1 VKPAKKYVRP
11 YIDRLNTFSN
21 RKKLRTLVLPGFEG
35 VPLWDVIIKFREE
48 IQDDALAIRAAS
60 VSYFFILAIFPT
72 IIFFFSLIPYIP
84 VENFDVVLMDNLKKV
99 MPEGVFSVLE
109 STIQDIVSVQRGGLT
124 SINFLLAFI
133 FSSNGVSS
141 MMQAFDKMNPTFK
154 KRKFLEKKWV
164 SVKITFLLTIQVITA
179 IILVIFGEKTLK
191 SILEY
196 MHITSTVSFWL
207 VVIFKYLFVIFGF
220 FNSIALIYYFGPSVK
235 QKYRYFSIGAT
246 FATLIMILLS
256 YLLKFYFNAF
266 SNFNQL
272 YGSIGIV
279 LVVMLWVYI
288 NSYILLFGFE
298 LNNSIALN
306 KIIHQKKEPAL

>member
-1 VKPAKKYVRP
+1 M
-11 YIDRLNTFSN
+11 
-21 RKKLRTLVLPGFEG
+21 LPGFEG

>member
-1 VKPAKKYVRP
+1 MKSVKEYTRKYV
-11 YIDRLNTFSN
+11 DRLNTFSN

-35 VPLWDVIIKFREE
+35 VPLWDVIVKFREE

-84 VENFDVVLMDNLKKV
+84 VENFDIVLMDNLKQV

-109 STIQDIVSVQRGGLT
+109 STIQDIVSIQRGGLT
-124 SINFLLAFI
+124 SVNFLLAFI

-154 KRKFLEKKWV
+154 KRKLLEKKWV
-164 SVKITFLLTIQVITA
+164 SVKITFLLTIQIIAA

-191 SILEY
+191 STLEY
-196 MHITSTVSFWL
+196 LNITSTVSYWL
-207 VVIFKYLFVIFGF
+207 VVFFKYIFVIFGF

-235 QKYRYFSIGAT
+235 EKYRYFSIGAT
-246 FATLIMILLS
+246 FATLILILLS
-256 YLLKFYFNAF
+256 YLLRFYFNAF

-279 LVVMLWVYI
+279 LVIMLWVYF
-288 NSYILLFGFE
+288 NSFVLLFGFE

-306 KIIHQKKEPAL
+306 KIIHRKKESTL